1 MNLYHKGIELLG
13 DLYDNHK
20 RDLKNWESL
29 KRVFKPI
36 IVDIIILDKM
46 YNIIPNKHFL
56 SYFYE
61 DHKPSLRNGGA
72 IKERGSRNI
81 SPMMGT
87 IMFKDKDRSKLSKL
101 WRIKSKEKKWL
112 YQLKSI

>member
-36 IVDIIILDKM
+36 IVDIIILDNM
-46 YNIIPNKHFL
+46 
-56 SYFYE
+56 
-61 DHKPSLRNGGA
+61 
-72 IKERGSRNI
+72 
-81 SPMMGT
+81 
-87 IMFKDKDRSKLSKL
+87 
-101 WRIKSKEKKWL
+101 
-112 YQLKSI
+112 